1 MKKLLVITTIPA
13 TLESFL
19 LPFAYHFRQKGWQV
33 DGMAEGVSA
42 SASCLQAFDRVWEVK
57 WSRNPLDPRNFLV
70 APPILQEVMRQ
81 GQYDLVHVHTP
92 VAAFVTRYALKDF
105 RKQGKCKVIY
115 TAHGFHFHPK
125 GKAFKNA
132 IFLTLEK
139 LAGAW
144 TDYLIVINREDE
156 AAAKRH
162 HILPPQRVL
171 YMPGIGVDLNYYN
184 PDTVADADIARVR
197 QELGITPENPL
208 FLCVAEFIP
217 RKHHRDIIIAFA
229 KLAKPDVHLAL
240 AGNGLLLA
248 EMRQLAVDLGVKNQ
262 VHFLGE
268 RQDIP
273 VLMRSSI
280 ATVLASEQEG
290 LPRSVMES
298 LSLEIPVI
306 GTKIRGTEEL
316 LAEGCGFLVEVGDIE
331 SLTRSMNWMLE
342 HPEEARAMGKL
353 GRVRM
358 GIYDLPNVIQLQENL
373 YNSACRKQ
381 EFQES

>member
-1 MKKLLVITTIPA
+1 MKKLLVITTVPT

-33 DGMAEGVSA
+33 DGMAEGVST
-42 SASCLQAFDRVWEVK
+42 SASCLQAFDRLWEVK

-70 APPILQEVMRQ
+70 APPVLREVMKQ

-92 VAAFVTRYALKDF
+92 VAAFVSRYALKDF
-105 RKQGKCKVIY
+105 RKEGKCQVIY
-115 TAHGFHFHPK
+115 TAHGFHFHPR
-125 GKAFKNA
+125 GKALKNA

-156 AAAKRH
+156 AAAKQH
-162 HILPPQRVL
+162 HILPPERVC

-184 PDTVADADIARVR
+184 PNTVSDLQIAQVR
-197 QELGITPENPL
+197 EELGITPANPL
-208 FLCVAEFIP
+208 FLSAAEFIP
-217 RKHHRDIIIAFA
+217 RKHHRDIILAFA
-229 KLAKPDVHLAL
+229 KLAKPEVHLAL
-240 AGNGLLLA
+240 AGDGPLLP
-248 EMRQLAVDLGVKNQ
+248 EMRQLAVDLGIKNQ
-262 VHFLGE
+262 IHFLGE

-273 VLMRSSI
+273 VLMRTCI
-280 ATVLASEQEG
+280 ATLLASEQEG

-316 LAEGCGFLVEVGDIE
+316 LAGGCGLLVEVGDIE
-331 SLTRSMNWMLE
+331 ALTRSMNWILE
-342 HPEEARAMGKL
+342 HPEDAQKMGKL
-353 GRVRM
+353 GRARM
-358 GIYDLPNVIQLQENL
+358 ATYSLPNVIQLHENL
-373 YNSACRKQ
+373 YNSSLAKLALKKD
-381 EFQES
+381 